1 MADATEPDL
10 LTNTDI
16 EAMLQGRTPDAVGVW
31 SSESDSD
38 VHRDT
43 MVLDFSAAGMRITIR
58 AQDNQLVFEPVTE
71 LY

>member
-16 EAMLQGRTPDAVGVW
+16 EAMLQGRTPSNVGVW

-38 VHRDT
+38 SHRDI
-43 MVLDFSAAGMRITIR
+43 MMLDFDDAGMRITIR